1 MLDKIDLSKK
11 LSKEEYKDEM
21 NILQEK
27 LSSLEQQ
34 IKQMGIPVLIV
45 FEGWSASGKGTFI
58 SRILNNLDP
67 RYFRVS
73 SLSKDTEEDTF
84 RPYLW
89 KYWIN
94 TPTNGE
100 ISIFDKSYHR
110 IIINKDYKLT
120 QKERENF
127 YYDVNAFEKTL
138 NDSGTVIIKLFIDIS
153 KQEQKKRLKRLKES
167 DETNWRVS
175 ENNFRQNREYDKY
188 VELFDEMIFKTNT
201 EQNPWHIIEADDDKY
216 ATVKIFKA
224 VINSVEHEI
233 SKREM
238 KNTDS
243 KSKFEEGQVEIL
255 KGIDLNKFISEK
267 DYKKQLDF
275 YQEKIR
281 RLGYL
286 LYKKRKAVII
296 AYEGWDAAGKGGN
309 IKRLT
314 QTLDPRG
321 YEVVPIASPTK
332 DELNHNYLW
341 RFWRK
346 LPKDG
351 HITIFDRT
359 WYGRVM
365 VERIEGFCSERDWQ
379 RAYKEIN
386 DMEYN
391 ITNHDT
397 LLIKFWIH
405 IDKDEQLK
413 RFNDRQNNPLKQYKI
428 TDEDWRNRE
437 AF

>member
-255 KGIDLNKFISEK
+255 KGIDLSAKRIIKSSLIS
-267 DYKKQLDF
+267 
-275 YQEKIR
+275 IR
-281 RLGYL
+281 R
-286 LYKKRKAVII
+286 K
-296 AYEGWDAAGKGGN
+296 
-309 IKRLT
+309 
-314 QTLDPRG
+314 
-321 YEVVPIASPTK
+321 
-332 DELNHNYLW
+332 
-341 RFWRK
+341 
-346 LPKDG
+346 
-351 HITIFDRT
+351 
-359 WYGRVM
+359 
-365 VERIEGFCSERDWQ
+365 
-379 RAYKEIN
+379 
-386 DMEYN
+386 
-391 ITNHDT
+391 
-397 LLIKFWIH
+397 
-405 IDKDEQLK
+405 
-413 RFNDRQNNPLKQYKI
+413 
-428 TDEDWRNRE
+428 
-437 AF
+437 